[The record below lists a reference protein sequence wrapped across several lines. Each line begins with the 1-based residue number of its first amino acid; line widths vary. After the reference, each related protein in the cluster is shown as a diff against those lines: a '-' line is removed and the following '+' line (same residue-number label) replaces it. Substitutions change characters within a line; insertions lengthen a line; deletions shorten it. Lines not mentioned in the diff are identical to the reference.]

1 MRPMYACQTPAFDQR
16 QQFMPKKT
24 DSTPTTPPTF
34 TQLDVAGLCRAK
46 RNALRSAPTTCT
58 HCASAAVRIRASE
71 DCVMAYCQGKTCGK
85 SQILFAP
92 PDLTYPVY
100 RKVCVF
106 VGGDA
111 NELPMPSSQR
121 NAANDALRDRIPTA
135 KELEQVVA
143 GMHNAQV
150 LHAVIVAS
158 MNENCRSCG
167 KCRREHEENVD
178 ANGWAEVERRP
189 VALPKNWPTYVKSS
203 DSWVNA

>member
-34 TQLDVAGLCRAK
+34 TQLDVEGLCRVK
-46 RNALRSAPTTCT
+46 RIALRTAPTTCT
-58 HCASAAVRIRASE
+58 HCTSAAVRIRASG
-71 DCVMAYCQGKTCGK
+71 DCVMAYCQGKNCGK
-85 SQILFAP
+85 SQILFTP

-111 NELPMPSSQR
+111 NEPSPPPR
-121 NAANDALRDRIPTA
+121 NAANAASRAQITPE
-135 KELEQVVA
+135 ELAQVVA
-143 GMHNAQV
+143 AMNSAQAIHAAQV
-150 LHAVIVAS
+150 AS
-158 MNENCRSCG
+158 LNENCRSCG
-167 KCRREHEENVD
+167 KRRREHEANID
-178 ANGWAEVERRP
+178 INGWAEVERRP
-189 VALPKNWPTYVKSS
+189 VTLPKDWPTYVKSS

>member
-34 TQLDVAGLCRAK
+34 TQLDVEGLCRAK
-46 RNALRSAPTTCT
+46 RNAVRSAPTTCT
-58 HCASAAVRIRASE
+58 HCASAAVRICDSGE
-71 DCVMAYCQGKTCGK
+71 CVMAYCQGKTCGK

-121 NAANDALRDRIPTA
+121 NAANDAPRAQITPE
-135 KELEQVVA
+135 ELAQMVA
-143 GMHNAQV
+143 EMNNAQAI
-150 LHAVIVAS
+150 HAAQVAS
-158 MNENCRSCG
+158 LNENCRSCG
-167 KCRREHEENVD
+167 KRRREHEANIDV
-178 ANGWAEVERRP
+178 NGWAEVERRP
-189 VALPKNWPTYVKSS
+189 VTLPKDWPMYVKSS